1 MTFDF
6 SKVTAIV
13 PGSLSAVA
21 TSGHISL
28 AESFINADHIVL
40 VDVSGSMTER
50 DSRDGQSRYDVACQE
65 LRKLQGELPGSIAIV
80 AFASKPQFCPS
91 GVPMMD
97 TATGFGTDLAQ
108 GLRFIAPADGLVDVW
123 VISDGEPNNEQEA
136 LTIARRMT
144 SRINAVYVG
153 PKGRRRR
160 RLPAATVRHPG
171 RQGDRGYRRDESGG
185 DGTEDDRDG
194 AGSGMK
200 RAPETDHNPERV
212 RCALCGD
219 TKSRWERVPM
229 LPGPVCEDCR
239 SDAAPESAPYW
250 NEWNSVCRRTEAHHL
265 PFSEARKRAG
275 RAQQARDRQRRR
287 A

>member
-153 PKGRRRR
+153 PKGGDGADFLRQLCAIRGGKATEDTAAMN
-160 RLPAATVRHPG
+160 LAATVQKMIG
-171 RQGDRGYRRDESGG
+171 MGQV
-185 DGTEDDRDG
+185 
-194 AGSGMK
+194 AG
-200 RAPETDHNPERV
+200 
-212 RCALCGD
+212 
-219 TKSRWERVPM
+219 
-229 LPGPVCEDCR
+229 
-239 SDAAPESAPYW
+239 
-250 NEWNSVCRRTEAHHL
+250 
-265 PFSEARKRAG
+265 
-275 RAQQARDRQRRR
+275 
-287 A
+287 